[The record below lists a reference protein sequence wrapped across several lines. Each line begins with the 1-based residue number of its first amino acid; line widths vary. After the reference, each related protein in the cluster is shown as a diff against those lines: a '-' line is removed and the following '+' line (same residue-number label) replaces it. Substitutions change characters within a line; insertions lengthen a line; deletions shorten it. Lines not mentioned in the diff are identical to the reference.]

1 MFYCRNDIDEALN
14 CAIKAGRA
22 EMIKCLL
29 QAKEEEIFKDKKDK
43 EANKEKKRDL
53 LRGLMYFSAEKGQ
66 AECVKAFLEEGAHPN
81 DKKKGMQSNCLNIAI
96 TNNHR

>member
-1 MFYCRNDIDEALN
+1 MFYCRTDIDEALK

-29 QAKEEEIFKDKKDK
+29 QAKEEEMFENEKNEKDKKDK
-43 EANKEKKRDL
+43 KRIL
-53 LRGLMYFSAEKGQ
+53 LTDLMYLSAEEGQ
-66 AECVKAFLEEGAHPN
+66 PECVKALLEEGAHPN
-81 DKKKGMQSNCLNIAI
+81 DKKERMQSNCLNIAI